1 MNSELE
7 SNYDLYKMDEKLR
20 LKLLLELIWWVLTV
34 VLIWLVLRPIQKNIY
49 DFPFYIWNIIFI
61 VAFVTFT
68 RIIFLLPYTFIA
80 RALWV
85 KVAIVLLT
93 PLIAYYLFGGM
104 SLVRNFID
112 EEGMLSIMRHLVD
125 EDQERLSGY
134 IRKEIL
140 FFGVGSVVASITLA
154 FRMLIS
160 IFRMR
165 NRGTV

>member
-68 RIIFLLPYTFIA
+68 RIIFLLPYTFLA

-125 EDQERLSGY
+125 EDQERLSSY
-134 IRKEIL
+134 IRREIL

-154 FRMLIS
+154 LRMLIS